1 MEQSFYHFMM
11 SFRDKTPPDEE
22 SRLADW
28 MFHDIGF
35 PKHAKDYHEISNYLE
50 MNSPFEGAL
59 SVFDELY
66 DSYLIKIN
74 QYF

>member
-1 MEQSFYHFMM
+1 MDQSFYHFMM
-11 SFRDKTPPDEE
+11 TFRGKTPPDEE

-28 MFHDIGF
+28 MFQDIGF
-35 PKHAKDYHEISNYLE
+35 PKQATDYHEISNYLE
-50 MNSPFEGAL
+50 MNSPFDGAL

-66 DSYLIKIN
+66 DIYLIKIN